1 MSSDNSEGWRRTS
14 PLAAI
19 FYLGKIY
26 QAIAKNLVPSVAP
39 LAAFLFASQGN
50 VFYKIVFGVSAFIT
64 VTIIGAIL
72 RYWFFRFR
80 ITDNSVLIREG
91 VLKKTQLDIK
101 FDRIQG
107 IATQQNIVFR
117 YFGLVTIK
125 LDTAGSAKQ
134 EGNLPAVK
142 MAFAKSL
149 KDRIRQE
156 SHSSGRDT
164 DPESALID
172 ANSSG
177 KSHRTVLTLGAFDM
191 VRIGLSSNRSL
202 VLLVLLGPL
211 LEQIGQD
218 VEENVDEGT
227 VQTVVE
233 GAQAGINVGGGLV
246 VLIIFGSLLLLM
258 LASIAG
264 AFLRYHR
271 FKLIA
276 DEIVLRSNGGL
287 LTQHEHS
294 IGFSK
299 IQSVVINQNIILGIF
314 KRFRMRAKQ
323 ASSGKKAEAKSFTVP
338 LCEKDELPLLARE
351 IFGDEFPDAVLDP
364 KDSGFRLID
373 KRYVRSRV
381 LLTGVLPATAATA
394 LISIP
399 AGLPA
404 LVLLLWIPINFLII
418 RRRYKRFGVRV
429 SLDGMA
435 VRRGFFGYRVTSFL
449 HRKVQRVSVTQ
460 TATQKRKGLATLR
473 FFLASGSVK
482 IPYIDFTQ
490 AKQLRDFVL
499 YKIESSTLAWH

>member
-1 MSSDNSEGWRRTS
+1 MSTDSSEEWRRTS
-14 PLAAI
+14 PLSAI

-26 QAIAKNLVPSVAP
+26 QGIAKNLVPSIAP

-50 VFYKIVFGVSAFIT
+50 IFFKIVFGISAFVT
-64 VTIIGAIL
+64 VTLVGAFL

-91 VLKKTQLDIK
+91 VFRKTQVDIK

-142 MAFAKSL
+142 IAFADSL

-156 SHSSGRDT
+156 SHASERDSGFDQT
-164 DPESALID
+164 SID
-172 ANSSG
+172 AESNENPD
-177 KSHRTVLTLGAFDM
+177 RTVLTLGAFDM

-211 LEQIGQD
+211 MDQIGQEA
-218 VEENVDEGT
+218 EENIDEGT
-227 VQTVVE
+227 VQAVVE
-233 GAQAGINVGGGLV
+233 GAQTGVNIGTGLV
-246 VLIIFGSLLLLM
+246 MLIIVGSLILLM
-258 LASIAG
+258 LASVAG

-271 FKLIA
+271 FNLTA
-276 DEIVLRSNGGL
+276 DNNGLRSSGGL
-287 LTQHEHS
+287 LTRHEHS
-294 IGFSK
+294 IHFSK
-299 IQSVVINQNIILGIF
+299 IQSVVINQNIILRIF

-323 ASSGKKAEAKSFTVP
+323 TSSGKKAEAKSFTVP
-338 LCEKDELPLLARE
+338 LCKKYELPLLTRE

-381 LLTGVLPATAATA
+381 LLTGVLPATAVTA

-404 LVLLLWIPINFLII
+404 LILLLWIPINFMII
-418 RRRYKRFGVRV
+418 RRRYTRFGVRV
-429 SLDGMA
+429 SPDGMA
-435 VRRGFFGYRVTSFL
+435 VRRGFIGYRVTSFL

-499 YKIESSTLAWH
+499 YKIESSALAWH

>member
-1 MSSDNSEGWRRTS
+1 LSTDSGEEWRRTS
-14 PLAAI
+14 PLSAI

-26 QAIAKNLVPSVAP
+26 QAIAKNLVPSIAP

-50 VFYKIVFGVSAFIT
+50 VFFKIVFGVSAFIT
-64 VTIIGAIL
+64 VTLVGAFL

-91 VLKKTQLDIK
+91 VLRKTQVDIK

-142 MAFAKSL
+142 IAFAESL

-156 SHSSGRDT
+156 SLSGRRDS
-164 DPESALID
+164 DPDLALID
-172 ANSSG
+172 NDTSELP
-177 KSHRTVLTLGAFDM
+177 HRTVLTLGAFDM

-218 VEENVDEGT
+218 VEENVDGET
-227 VQTVVE
+227 VQAVVE
-233 GAQAGINVGGGLV
+233 GAQAGVNIGAGLV
-246 VLIIFGSLLLLM
+246 VLIIFGSLVLLM

-271 FKLIA
+271 FKLNA
-276 DEIVLRSNGGL
+276 DEKALRSSGGL

-294 IGFSK
+294 INFSK
-299 IQSVVINQNIILGIF
+299 IQSVVINQNIVLRIF
-314 KRFRMRAKQ
+314 KRFSMRAKQ

-338 LCEKDELPLLARE
+338 LCEKYELPLITRE
-351 IFGDEFPDAVLDP
+351 IFGDEFPDVVLNP

-381 LLTGVLPATAATA
+381 LLTGVLPATAITA
-394 LISIP
+394 LLSIP

-404 LVLLLWIPINFLII
+404 LVLLMWIPINFMIV
-418 RRRYKRFGVRV
+418 RRRYTRFGVRV
-429 SLDGMA
+429 SPDGMA
-435 VRRGFFGYRVTSFL
+435 VRRGFIGYRVTSFL

-499 YKIESSTLAWH
+499 YKIESSALAWH